1 MKIAGRIEDLRALLR
16 AHRSAS
22 VGFVPTMGFLHGGHK
37 SLIRRSASENDLTVV
52 SVFVN
57 PTQFGPAE
65 DFLDY
70 PRDLERD
77 AAIAAEAGAA
87 ILFTP
92 SVEEMYPGGE
102 AEIAVLTGRL
112 GDLGEGRFRP
122 GHFDGVAT
130 VCAKLFNAVGAD
142 NAYFG
147 EKDAQQ
153 LAVVRRLV
161 RDFVFNLEIV
171 GCPTVRESDGLAM
184 SSRNTRLDPDD
195 RRAAPALYEALSV
208 AGVLAASGESSAEV
222 LVASVQDSL
231 AARPRV
237 ELQYAEVV
245 DRDSFEPVAEVS
257 GPALLTAAAYVGG
270 VRLID
275 NVTLNPPE

>member
-1 MKIAGRIEDLRALLR
+1 MKIAGRIEDLRALLEPR
-16 AHRSAS
+16 RSGS
-22 VGFVPTMGFLHGGHK
+22 VGFVPTMGFLHDGHT

-57 PTQFGPAE
+57 PTQFGPDE

-77 AAIAAEAGAA
+77 AAMAAEAGAA

-102 AEIAVLTGRL
+102 PEITVHAGRP
-112 GDLGEGRFRP
+112 GELGEGRFRP

-130 VCAKLFNAVGAD
+130 VCVKLFNAVGAD
-142 NAYFG
+142 KAYFG
-147 EKDAQQ
+147 DKDAQQ
-153 LAVVRRLV
+153 LAVVRRVV
-161 RDFVFNLEIV
+161 RDLGLTLEII

-184 SSRNTRLDPDD
+184 SSRNARLDQDG
-195 RRAAPALYEALSV
+195 RRAAPALFEALSS
-208 AGVLAASGESSAEV
+208 AAALAASGETFAQV
-222 LVASVQDSL
+222 LTASVQDFL
-231 AARPRV
+231 AARPLIQ
-237 ELQYAEVV
+237 LQYAEAV
-245 DRDSFEPVAEVS
+245 DSGSFEPVAEVT